1 MTQRTTGWRSVFSL
15 PAVYRFAQRSI
26 GSPEVRAAFVN
37 ERVRP
42 SPGDRILDIGCGTGD
57 IVQLLGQVEYI
68 GYDPKAEYIESA
80 RERYGD
86 LGEFFVG
93 SVGAVDLEPESFDIC
108 IAKGVLHHLDD
119 GAAVDL
125 FREAAR
131 VLRPGG
137 RLITMDPVLT
147 DDQPRIARFLTE
159 HQTGAKTFE
168 RLTGTSDSRSR
179 PWSRSTLRCA
189 TTSSACPTVTRCSA
203 VPADRCHRLRRL
215 RRG

>member
-1 MTQRTTGWRSVFSL
+1 MFSL

-68 GYDPKAEYIESA
+68 GYDPSAEYIESA

-147 DDQPRIARFLTE
+147 DDQPRIARFLAERDRGEDVRTPD
-159 HQTGAKTFE
+159 GYE
-168 RLTGTSDSRSR
+168 RLALEAFEQVDTQVRHDL
-179 PWSRSTLRCA
+179 LRVPYSHALLSC
-189 TTSSACPTVTRCSA
+189 TR
-203 VPADRCHRLRRL
+203 
-215 RRG
+215 